1 MSSVTHAK
9 EIKPMRA
16 ALGKA
21 VRRLRTDRRLTIETL
36 AFAAKMHPTYLSG
49 IERGLRNPS
58 FLKLCG
64 IANALR
70 IPLSAIA
77 EEAETEAQ
85 LAARM
90 REVRSELG
98 LPDP

>member
-1 MSSVTHAK
+1 MSSVIPAK

-21 VRRLRTDRRLTIETL
+21 VRRLRKDRRLTIETL

-49 IERGLRNPS
+49 IERGRRNPT

-64 IANALR
+64 IADALG
-70 IPLSAIA
+70 IPVAMIA
-77 EEAETEAQ
+77 EEAEAEAQ
-85 LAARM
+85 LATRM